1 MQQCFVRLPTTAD
14 LHFWSRM
21 SNNEFNCLSNALLQA
36 GLRCALPV
44 AFAVPERVREMMDG
58 VDVREVRAV
67 TLHQCPQ
74 PKGSIVD
81 YGVEVHLKDGTSKSS
96 EFQGSGLDLVHDTYV
111 LYDRNRDGLM
121 KHLHLLH

>member
-1 MQQCFVRLPTTAD
+1 
-14 LHFWSRM
+14 M

-44 AFAVPERVREMMDG
+44 AFAVPERVRELVEG
-58 VDVREVRAV
+58 VDVRDVRAV
-67 TLHQCPQ
+67 TIHQCPQ
-74 PKGSIVD
+74 SKGSIVN
-81 YGVEVHLKDGTSKSS
+81 YEVEVHLKDGVRKSS
-96 EFQGSGLDLVHDTYV
+96 EFQGSGLDVDHDTYV